1 MGYVEELDRL
11 RQAFLVTVFEAT
23 NGSPD
28 ESVAQGQVEA
38 KLGITHERAEDV
50 FGYLWNQGLVEP
62 KYMGGQIGI
71 THAGR
76 LAVEAALREASQG
89 SPVGFRADGP

>member
-1 MGYVEELDRL
+1 MGYVEEQDEL
-11 RQAFLVTVFEAT
+11 RRAFLVALFEAT
-23 NGSPD
+23 GGSPD
-28 ESVAQGQVEA
+28 ESVAQGEVEA
-38 KLGITHERAEDV
+38 RLGITHERAEDV

-76 LAVEAALREASQG
+76 LAVEAAMREAPPSN
-89 SPVGFRADGP
+89 PIGFRP